1 MMDLKGLGDLASILD
16 MPSTTTGEP
25 MMIDIDLI
33 DEDCNVR
40 SEGNPGFSEESIGE
54 LRASLRTDG
63 MESPISL
70 YPNPDR
76 PGRFIINFGHRRF
89 RAAKAEG
96 WREVPGFLTLK
107 KISRRAQAAENIQRE
122 NLTAHEIAL
131 YIRDELA
138 DGQSQTAIAESL
150 GKSKAWVTQHAKLLD
165 LPDPVA
171 GAVASGK
178 VTDVTLANELAVA
191 HREDPKAVEDLLK
204 APEQKPT
211 RAAVKAIRQG
221 SKPKVQS
228 AEPKGP
234 TQTEDPCD
242 DRHAGQQAEQGVAIT
257 FVADTNG
264 IRFRREVPD
273 EVKAEFQRRREQLA
287 QEQRDS
293 ANPTLRRAGMDA
305 LNRLIEIARR
315 DTGQSKRVADFLL
328 AWWNAT
334 SCRGFDLTDLWN
346 VDKEIYDDM
355 LGVINLIRHTR
366 SYPDSLSTPVHE
378 AFKELVK
385 LWRPHLDQD

>member
-1 MMDLKGLGDLASILD
+1 MDLKGLGDLASILD

-40 SEGNPGFSEESIGE
+40 SEDNPGFSKESIGE

-96 WREVPGFLTLK
+96 WRQVPGFLTLK

-171 GAVASGK
+171 GARVNQSRVDVFRGASSVSSHLRVQRNAGSIAETAAK
-178 VTDVTLANELAVA
+178 LFLSQFSWDIPFSPHPVTGASTLTAGL
-191 HREDPKAVEDLLK
+191 
-204 APEQKPT
+204 EQ
-211 RAAVKAIRQG
+211 
-221 SKPKVQS
+221 
-228 AEPKGP
+228 EPG
-234 TQTEDPCD
+234 
-242 DRHAGQQAEQGVAIT
+242 A
-257 FVADTNG
+257 
-264 IRFRREVPD
+264 
-273 EVKAEFQRRREQLA
+273 
-287 QEQRDS
+287 
-293 ANPTLRRAGMDA
+293 TLR
-305 LNRLIEIARR
+305 L
-315 DTGQSKRVADFLL
+315 
-328 AWWNAT
+328 
-334 SCRGFDLTDLWN
+334 
-346 VDKEIYDDM
+346 VD
-355 LGVINLIRHTR
+355 
-366 SYPDSLSTPVHE
+366 PV
-378 AFKELVK
+378 
-385 LWRPHLDQD
+385 LDQTGRSDVAVGIADPMRFSQAGGQGLIVFA